1 MTPGTKFALQHLS
14 KKMGTG
20 SKSEC
25 AAIYSEVKQS
35 YRRCQEAAQ
44 LPPKVPSSRE
54 PVDLNAFGYY
64 SHKSTVQP
72 EWRGKSRAECNAD
85 NPNYNADDNA
95 GRAKRR
101 AVRGIVDAVQSV
113 GDEDQIALA
122 LMGAL
127 EHPEIRPYMGR
138 IVGSFNT
145 EAAKVGLRAVDGMK
159 SLVDLV
165 AGKRA
170 TGGRSKQCRALLIAI
185 AMCVTHELDDKV
197 SKEAVIRQIFPAIS
211 RAAAQRLLK
220 TAGKKRKRLEEEELY
235 DFRMVDEERKRWKYT
250 DEIILNLRHYM
261 CNNIY
266 TRDSPNSKDTIRERD
281 TYGKCTIHSSLSYPK
296 LISGLIVYFLGPSMK
311 KHGKPPNNTAVM
323 RGLSSEARV
332 ILITDA
338 SSAIARSAMKLDT
351 NLQSLRQNTST
362 KTR

>member
-1 MTPGTKFALQHLS
+1 M
-14 KKMGTG
+14 
-20 SKSEC
+20 
-25 AAIYSEVKQS
+25 
-35 YRRCQEAAQ
+35 
-44 LPPKVPSSRE
+44 
-54 PVDLNAFGYY
+54 
-64 SHKSTVQP
+64 
-72 EWRGKSRAECNAD
+72 
-85 NPNYNADDNA
+85 
-95 GRAKRR
+95 
-101 AVRGIVDAVQSV
+101 RGIVDAVQSV

-159 SLVDLV
+159 SLVDLL

-281 TYGKCTIHSSLSYPK
+281 MYGKCTIHSSLSYPK
-296 LISGLIVYFLGPSMK
+296 LISGLIVYFHSYKLCSDHLIKTGAVNDE
-311 KHGKPPNNTAVM
+311 GKPKYK
-323 RGLSSEARV
+323 EIRV
-332 ILITDA
+332 ILISICPRELHVLMCKPVSKGGYSGAHDGKGNVMFSEMTLRHYWPNYLKVMTEADILVCGCETCITSDDLHDA
-338 SSAIARSAMKLDT
+338 YVAKRRRIISASEATLEEMDDDGEAVPRLPRLNM
-351 NLQSLRQNTST
+351 RRHWMNT
-362 KTR
+362 RRLF